1 MVKRISGDRFLFDLL
16 SYESWVNIRER
27 KARQKK
33 TNKKKWIL
41 LSNMLEQTF
50 GVRWV
55 KSVLTLLWRRSLS
68 NRNQTFDFWSKS
80 VDWFLYDRD
89 LHHERVNALLLAC
102 IHRDILIDY
111 NKIIDIYAS
120 KYLGRMFL
128 INPLV
133 KTKLLKKLYFIVLI
147 CIIKIFLLLQLGT
160 TKNYELIFWLTLIKR
175 HICTFCQ

>member
-1 MVKRISGDRFLFDLL
+1 M
-16 SYESWVNIRER
+16 
-27 KARQKK
+27 
-33 TNKKKWIL
+33 
-41 LSNMLEQTF
+41 
-50 GVRWV
+50 
-55 KSVLTLLWRRSLS
+55 
-68 NRNQTFDFWSKS
+68 
-80 VDWFLYDRD
+80 DWFLYDRD

-147 CIIKIFLLLQLGT
+147 CIIKIFLLPQLGT
-160 TKNYELIFWLTLIKR
+160 TKNYELIF
-175 HICTFCQ
+175 